1 MKKKQIETILYSVVG
16 IVAMFL
22 LLVAANFVFGAFK
35 SRVDFTNEKLYT
47 LSAGT
52 KKILSKLDG
61 PVEIRFYCTQG
72 EKDMPPDLKT
82 YAQRV
87 EDLLSEYKQISK
99 GNIDIRKLNPKPDS
113 DQEDSARL
121 DGIEPQMLK
130 SGEPLYLGV
139 AINYLD
145 AKEKIPFLS
154 PAREKLLEYDL
165 SRAITRVVTPEK
177 PAVGVMTTLPMFGNP
192 MNPMMARMGQ
202 QPQDPWVAISEL
214 QRDFTVRQIQ
224 MDVDKIDDDIKVLVV
239 AHPKEISDK
248 AQYAID
254 QFILR
259 GGRLIAF
266 LDGQAVMDQSKNPQN
281 PMMPNFSAN
290 SSLEKLLKAWGIQFD
305 TTKVAAD
312 MNFAT
317 RFARNNRE
325 ETAPA
330 VLSLNSAGI
339 NKGDIATEQL
349 DKLLLPFAG
358 VFSGTPVDGLK
369 QDVLLKTTTKSQ
381 LVEGFMAQM
390 GGDQILNNFKDSGT
404 SYPLAV
410 RLTGKFKTAFPE
422 GKPKDTKPDDEKKDG
437 EKKEEPKPEE
447 SLKESKSDNVVVLIG
462 DVDMLAD
469 NFSVQVQNF
478 FGQKIIIP
486 RNSNL
491 TMVQNLVE
499 QMSGDSNLIAM
510 RSRATLNRPFTVVQ
524 EMQAQADAK
533 FREEVKK
540 VETSLQ
546 ETQKKLNEL
555 QAARKDQGQQR
566 SILSAEQQAEL
577 QKFRTKEAEAKREL
591 KEVRKSLRREID
603 SLENNLKWTNIAGMP
618 ALVTAFG
625 IALGLYKRQRAKNR
639 ASR

>member
-1 MKKKQIETILYSVVG
+1 MKKKQFETLLYSVVG
-16 IVAMFL
+16 VAAMFVI
-22 LLVAANFVFGAFK
+22 LVAANLVFGAFK
-35 SRVDFTNEKLYT
+35 SRVDLTAENLYT
-47 LSAGT
+47 LSPGT
-52 KKILSKLDG
+52 KKILAKLDG
-61 PVEIRFYCTQG
+61 PVEIRFYVTEG
-72 EKDMPPDLKT
+72 EKDMPLHLKS

-87 EDLLSEYKQISK
+87 EDLLSEYKQHSK
-99 GNIDIRKLNPKPDS
+99 GNIEVRKLNPKPDS

-121 DGIEPQMLK
+121 DGVEPQQLPN
-130 SGEPLYLGV
+130 GEHLYLGV
-139 AINYLD
+139 AINYAE
-145 AKEKIPFLS
+145 AKSALPFLS
-154 PAREKLLEYDL
+154 PERERLLEYDI
-165 SRAITRVVTPEK
+165 SRAITRVITPTR
-177 PAVGVMTTLPMFGNP
+177 PVVGVMTALPMFGNP

-202 QPQDPWVAISEL
+202 QPQDPWVVVSEL
-214 QRDFTVRQIQ
+214 QRDFTVRQVQ
-224 MDVDKIDDDIKVLVV
+224 MDVDKIEDDIKVLVV

-266 LDGQAVMDQSKNPQN
+266 LDGQAIMDQSKNPQN

-290 SSLEKLLKAWGIQFD
+290 SSLEKLLKAWGVQFD

-317 RFARNNRE
+317 RFQRQNRQ

-330 VLSLNSAGI
+330 VLSLNPTGI
-339 NKGDIATEQL
+339 NKDDTVTEQL
-349 DKLLLPFAG
+349 DNLLIPFAG
-358 VFSGTPVDGLK
+358 VFSGTPVEGLK
-369 QDVLLKTTTKSQ
+369 QEVLLKTTPKSQ

-390 GGDQILNNFKDSGT
+390 GGDQILKDFKESGT

-410 RLTGKFKTAFPE
+410 RLKGKFKTAFPD
-422 GKPKDTKPDDEKKDG
+422 GKPKDTKPDDDKKD

-447 SLKESKSDNVVVLIG
+447 SLKEGKGENAVILIG
-462 DVDMLAD
+462 DVDMLSD
-469 NFSVQVQNF
+469 NFSVQIQNF

-491 TMVQNLVE
+491 TFVQNMVE
-499 QMSGDSNLIAM
+499 QMSGDENLIAM

-524 EMQAQADAK
+524 EMQAQADERFRAK
-533 FREEVKK
+533 IKELEG
-540 VETSLQ
+540 SLQ

-566 SILSAEQQAEL
+566 TILSTEQQAEL
-577 QKFRTKEAEAKREL
+577 QKFRTKEADAKREL
-591 KEVRKSLRREID
+591 KEVRKDLRREID
-603 SLENNLKWTNIAGMP
+603 SLENRLKWTNIAGMP

-625 IALGLYKRQRAKNR
+625 IGLALFKRQRAKNR
-639 ASR
+639 VTR

>member
-16 IVAMFL
+16 VAAMFL
-22 LLVAANFVFGAFK
+22 TVVAANLVVSTVK
-35 SRVDFTNEKLYT
+35 TRVDLTDEKLYT

-52 KKILSKLDG
+52 KKILGKLDG

-72 EKDMPPDLKT
+72 EKDMPLHFKA

-87 EDLLSEYKQISK
+87 EDLLSEYRQHSK
-99 GNIDIRKLNPKPDS
+99 GNIEIRKLNPKPDS
-113 DQEDSARL
+113 DEEDSARL
-121 DGIEPQMLK
+121 DGIEPQMLQ

-139 AINYLD
+139 AVNYIE

-154 PAREKLLEYDL
+154 PEREKLLEYDL
-165 SRAITRVVTPEK
+165 SRAITRVITPER
-177 PAVGVMTTLPMFGNP
+177 PVVGVMTALPMFGNP

-202 QPQDPWVAISEL
+202 QPQDAWVAISEL
-214 QRDFTVRQIQ
+214 QRDFNVRQIQ
-224 MDVDKIDDDIKVLVV
+224 MDVDKIEDDIKVLVV

-266 LDGQAVMDQSKNPQN
+266 LDGQAIMDQSKNPQN
-281 PMMPNFSAN
+281 PMMPNFGAN
-290 SSLEKLLKAWGIQFD
+290 SSLDKLLKAWGIQFD

-317 RFARNNRE
+317 RFQRNNRQ

-330 VLSLNSAGI
+330 VLSLNAAGI

-349 DKLLLPFAG
+349 DNLLLPFSG

-369 QDVLLKTTTKSQ
+369 QDVLLKTTPKSQ

-390 GGDQILNNFKDSGT
+390 GGDQILKDFKESGT
-404 SYPLAV
+404 AYPLAV
-410 RLTGKFKTAFPE
+410 RLTGKFKTAFPD
-422 GKPKDTKPDDEKKDG
+422 GKPKDTKPDDEKKDA
-437 EKKEEPKPEE
+437 EKKDEPKPEE
-447 SLKESKSDNVVVLIG
+447 SLKESKADNVVVLIG
-462 DVDMLAD
+462 DVDMLSD

-478 FGQKIIIP
+478 FGQKIVIP

-491 TMVQNLVE
+491 SMVQNLVE

-533 FREEVKK
+533 FREEIKK
-540 VETSLQ
+540 VEASLQ

-566 SILSAEQQAEL
+566 MILSAEQQKEL
-577 QKFRTKEAEAKREL
+577 QNFRTKEAEAKKQL
-591 KEVRKSLRREID
+591 KEVRKDLRREID
-603 SLENNLKWTNIAGMP
+603 SLENRLKLLNIAGMP

-625 IALGLYKRQRAKNR
+625 IGLAFFKRQRAKG
-639 ASR
+639 

>member
-1 MKKKQIETILYSVVG
+1 MKKKQLETVLYSVVG
-16 IVAMFL
+16 IAAMFL

-35 SRVDFTNEKLYT
+35 SRVDLTDEKLYT

-52 KKILSKLDG
+52 KKILTKLDG

-72 EKDMPPDLKT
+72 EKDMPLHFKA

-87 EDLLSEYKQISK
+87 EDLLSEYKQHSK
-99 GNIDIRKLNPKPDS
+99 GNLEVRKLNPKPDS

-121 DGIEPQMLK
+121 DGIEPQMLQ

-139 AINYLD
+139 AVSYLD

-154 PAREKLLEYDL
+154 PEREKLLDYDL

-317 RFARNNRE
+317 RFARNNRQ

-330 VLSLNSAGI
+330 VLSLNAAGI

-349 DKLLLPFAG
+349 DNLLLPFAG

-369 QDVLLKTTTKSQ
+369 QDVLLKTTPKSQ
-381 LVEGFMAQM
+381 L
-390 GGDQILNNFKDSGT
+390 D
-404 SYPLAV
+404 
-410 RLTGKFKTAFPE
+410 
-422 GKPKDTKPDDEKKDG
+422 
-437 EKKEEPKPEE
+437 
-447 SLKESKSDNVVVLIG
+447 
-462 DVDMLAD
+462 
-469 NFSVQVQNF
+469 
-478 FGQKIIIP
+478 
-486 RNSNL
+486 
-491 TMVQNLVE
+491 
-499 QMSGDSNLIAM
+499 
-510 RSRATLNRPFTVVQ
+510 
-524 EMQAQADAK
+524 
-533 FREEVKK
+533 
-540 VETSLQ
+540 
-546 ETQKKLNEL
+546 
-555 QAARKDQGQQR
+555 
-566 SILSAEQQAEL
+566 
-577 QKFRTKEAEAKREL
+577 
-591 KEVRKSLRREID
+591 RKSTRLN
-603 SLENNLKWTNIAGMP
+603 S
-618 ALVTAFG
+618 
-625 IALGLYKRQRAKNR
+625 
-639 ASR
+639 